1 MPSVTASGPTPPPRL
16 PARSELELRRRQ
28 RQGRLRV
35 RSVAAFRRLVAAE
48 GLAEAY
54 GATDVLVAAN
64 AEFSDQAS
72 LHLSLGPTDPPI
84 RLRDPELEGVACLAL
99 GSAGELVLPIGSA
112 PNASERRGGAQ
123 VLARLLAGQ
132 RLAFRAGGEATEL
145 QPRRALQTELDLE
158 RIGAGRLVLARGIV
172 ENGLVAV
179 STAPG
184 LLRSPL
190 GPLLGPLGNGL
201 VSCSGADS
209 IGLAMPGLGLLGP
222 GSPLLVAGGLGW
234 VLGCGGA
241 HQPRPQRQASGH
253 ARGPGAVAAVSVDLH
268 EIDPRWLRACFF
280 EGHGSA
286 LLVAVAAPIPLINAK
301 VAQAAALSDEQ
312 LELPVLDLSVPRR
325 IKPNLGWVSHAAARS
340 GAISVRGQTVPTAP
354 AHSPRLAAE
363 LAAELVERLE
373 QDRFPLR
380 LPPRPLTQRSALVPL
395 EG

>member
-1 MPSVTASGPTPPPRL
+1 MPSATARLPPPPPRL
-16 PARSELELRRRQ
+16 PGRSEAELRRRQ
-28 RQGRLRV
+28 SRGQLRV
-35 RSVAAFRRLVAAE
+35 RTAAAFRRLVASE

-54 GATDVLVAAN
+54 AVTDVVVAAN

-72 LHLSLGPTDPPI
+72 LHLSLGPSDPPI
-84 RLRDPELEGVACLAL
+84 RLRDPELDGVAAMAL
-99 GSAGELVLPIGSA
+99 GSGGELVLPISSA
-112 PNASERRGGAQ
+112 PNVPERRGGAQ
-123 VLARLLAGQ
+123 VLERLLAGQ
-132 RLAFRAGGEATEL
+132 LLGFRAGGEATEL
-145 QPRRALQTELDLE
+145 QPRQALQTELNLE
-158 RIGAGRLVLARGIV
+158 RIGAGRLVLGRGIV

-222 GSPLLVAGGLGW
+222 GSPVLVAGGLGW
-234 VLGCGGA
+234 VLGCGSA
-241 HQPRPQRQASGH
+241 HQPKPQRQASGH
-253 ARGPGAVAAVSVDLH
+253 ARGPGAVAALSVDLH
-268 EIDPRWLRACFF
+268 DLDPRWLRACFF

-286 LLVAVAAPIPLINAK
+286 LLVAVAAPIPLIDTT
-301 VAQAAALSDEQ
+301 VAQAAALSDRQ

-325 IKPNLGWVSHAAARS
+325 IKPNLGWVSHEAARS
-340 GAISVRGQTVPTAP
+340 GSITVQDQQVATAP

-363 LAAELVERLE
+363 LAEELILRLE

-380 LPPRPLTQRSALVPL
+380 LPLRPLTERSALVPL